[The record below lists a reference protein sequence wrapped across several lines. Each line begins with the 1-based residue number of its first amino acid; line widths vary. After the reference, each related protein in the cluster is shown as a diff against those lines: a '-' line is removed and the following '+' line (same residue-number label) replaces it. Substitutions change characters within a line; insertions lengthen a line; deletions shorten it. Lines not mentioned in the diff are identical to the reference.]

1 MIPIADNAAN
11 GRAPDSRLVLRVMSG
26 GHLLRRMRTLM
37 TIGWARQRLVPEAVV
52 ALLVARI
59 TLLAVP
65 FPKLAARW
73 GVLRPV
79 GDPRLALPMASA
91 DAVEVAR
98 AIGWAVTAT
107 ASVMPFKAMCI
118 QQAVAARGMLARRGV
133 ASLLHYGA
141 GRDEDSALV
150 AHAWLDAAGVKVTGY
165 PIAPGI
171 AEIGAFVPPQ

>member
-1 MIPIADNAAN
+1 MGENGADR
-11 GRAPDSRLVLRVMSG
+11 RAPVGRLASSTMTG
-26 GHLLRRMRTLM
+26 GQTLRRVRTLM
-37 TIGWARQRLVPEAVV
+37 TIGWARQRLVPEA
-52 ALLVARI
+52 ALMLLVARI
-59 TLLAVP
+59 RLLAVP

-73 GVLRPV
+73 GALIRV
-79 GDPRLALPMASA
+79 GDPQLTMAQAS
-91 DAVEVAR
+91 DEAVELAR

-133 ASLLHYGA
+133 SGVLHYGA
-141 GRDEDSALV
+141 GRDEAGALV